1 MEGILMK
8 LWLSFTLALSISLSV
23 SAAPLT
29 VTEQAVVIELVDRE
43 YYAIPYLDQLFID
56 EGKLKALLE
65 KLDRTVTKEPI
76 DARID
81 DQDRLIEEVSGVS
94 LDEEKFTELFLSY
107 FYGEGATTIEVPK
120 LNVHPRVSSEL
131 LSEIN
136 AKKIGH
142 YVTYY
147 NTDNEERSHNIYLS
161 TMAINNQV
169 IFPGEIFSFNQT
181 VGERTVN
188 KGYKKAPVIVKGEL
202 AEDIGGGIC
211 QVSST
216 LFNAVNLRG
225 IQMVER
231 YSHSRSVPYVPPG
244 KDATVSWWGPD
255 FVFKN
260 KYSHPIL
267 IQATSE
273 DGIMEIH
280 IYSAEDVH
288 LK

>member
-1 MEGILMK
+1 MK
-8 LWLSFTLALSISLSV
+8 FWLSFALILFIPLSV

-29 VTEQAVVIELVDRE
+29 VTEQEVIIELVDRD
-43 YYAIPYLDQLFID
+43 YYALPHLDQLFID
-56 EGKLKALLE
+56 KKKLNALLK
-65 KLDRTVTKEPI
+65 KLNSAVAKEPI
-76 DARID
+76 NAMIN
-81 DQDRLIEEVSGVS
+81 DQGKLIEEVSGVK
-94 LDEEKFTELFLSY
+94 LDEEKFTQLFLSY
-107 FYGEGATTIEVPK
+107 FYGEGRTTIEVPK
-120 LNVHPRVSSEL
+120 LNVYPRVSSEL

-136 AKKIGH
+136 EKKIGH
-142 YVTYY
+142 YVTHY
-147 NTDNEERSHNIYLS
+147 NIDNEERSHNIYLS
-161 TMAINNQV
+161 TLAIHNKV
-169 IFPGEIFSFNQT
+169 IFPEETFSFNQI
-181 VGERTVN
+181 VGERTAD

-267 IQATSE
+267 IQATAE

-288 LK
+288 VK